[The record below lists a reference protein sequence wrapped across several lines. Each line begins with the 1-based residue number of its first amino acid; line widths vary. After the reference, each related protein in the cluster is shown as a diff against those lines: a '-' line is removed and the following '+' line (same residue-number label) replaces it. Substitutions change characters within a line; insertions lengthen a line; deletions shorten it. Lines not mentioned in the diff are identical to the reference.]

1 MHVDSRHG
9 FLDRANDVRV
19 VVAREGR
26 VNPALEADLGRPPL
40 PSLLRA
46 ADDLFERDEVRRA
59 AQVLGELS
67 LGEGAEAAAEVAHV
81 RVLDV
86 SGDDVGDLV
95 AAHLAPKPVGGH
107 EDAVCF
113 PAAGPEQARQLVLA
127 ELVPREAERKRPE
140 LARRPGIVS
149 RMAGRV
155 GRTPDERRHC
165 GIAPALEPGDV
176 LGVDR

>member
-1 MHVDSRHG
+1 RKRAEPEVVQASEVLLERETERRRPLPDLERGERVHVDSRHG

-81 RVLDV
+81 RVLD
-86 SGDDVGDLV
+86 
-95 AAHLAPKPVGGH
+95 
-107 EDAVCF
+107 
-113 PAAGPEQARQLVLA
+113 
-127 ELVPREAERKRPE
+127 
-140 LARRPGIVS
+140 
-149 RMAGRV
+149 
-155 GRTPDERRHC
+155 
-165 GIAPALEPGDV
+165 
-176 LGVDR
+176 